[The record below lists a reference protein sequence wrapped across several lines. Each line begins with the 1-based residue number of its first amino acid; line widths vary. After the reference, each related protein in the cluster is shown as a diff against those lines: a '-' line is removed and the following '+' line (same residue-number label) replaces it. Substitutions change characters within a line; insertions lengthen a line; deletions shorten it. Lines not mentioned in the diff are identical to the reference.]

1 MQLRPFILALVVSCA
16 ANAAPGT
23 AIPPEVEA
31 ALARAKIPRE
41 AVALLIVEADANN
54 AAPRLIHRAQAPMN
68 PASVMKLTTTFAAL
82 DLLGPAYAWTTP
94 VFVDGPIQNGTL
106 TGNVYIKGQ
115 GDPKLVLEKLWLLM
129 RRLQGL
135 GILQIA
141 GDIVLDRNAFEVPD
155 ADPASFDGEP
165 LRPYNAAPDAL
176 LLNFKAVVMTFT
188 PDPARGTARVQFDP
202 PLFGVQMQAS
212 VPLGNGDCGDYR
224 AALKADFSDASRIRF
239 GGSYAASCGEK
250 VWPVAY
256 ANPRSYGARA
266 VQGLGILQIAG
277 DIVLDRNA
285 LDVPDA
291 DPASF
296 DGEPLR
302 PYNAA
307 PDALL
312 LNFKAVVMTFTPDP
326 ARGTTQVQF
335 DPHLFGVQT
344 QTAVPLG
351 SGECGDYR
359 AALKADFSDASRIRF
374 GGSYAASCG
383 EKVWPVAYAD
393 PRSYGAR
400 AVQGLWLEM
409 GGKLT
414 GSVRYGTVPA
424 ALVAAKPTFEVS
436 SATLAEIIRD
446 INKYSNN
453 VMAQQVFLTLGR
465 VVPPVALNANGE
477 APPTDTPL
485 SAGSFSAS
493 RAVLQRWWKDR
504 ISADEMPVWDN
515 GSGLSRQE
523 RISAQGL
530 ARLLQV
536 AWRSPYMSELM
547 SSLPITGV
555 DGTLKR
561 FKSKAVGSAHLKT
574 GTLSNALARA
584 GYVDGA
590 SGKRYVLVALI
601 NHANANT
608 EAARAVM
615 ETLVDWT
622 ARDN

>member
-1 MQLRPFILALVVSCA
+1 MRPDNARMLLRPWLYALLYLLSWGA
-16 ANAAPGT
+16 MAAPLG
-23 AIPPEVEA
+23 AIAPEVEA

-41 AVALLIVEADANN
+41 AVALLVLDAEAST
-54 AAPRLIHRAQAPMN
+54 AAPRLSHRAQVPMN

-82 DLLGPAYAWTTP
+82 DLLGPAYAWSTP
-94 VFVDGPIQNGTL
+94 VYVDGPVRDGTL

-135 GILQIA
+135 GIKQIA
-141 GDIVLDRNAFEVPD
+141 GDIVLDRSAFEVPD
-155 ADPASFDGEP
+155 ADPATFDGEP

-176 LLNFKAVVMTFT
+176 LINFKAVVMTFA
-188 PDPARGTARVQFDP
+188 PDRAGSTAQVQFDP
-202 PLFGVQMQAS
+202 PLAGVQMQTS
-212 VPLGNGDCGDYR
+212 
-224 AALKADFSDASRIRF
+224 
-239 GGSYAASCGEK
+239 
-250 VWPVAY
+250 
-256 ANPRSYGARA
+256 
-266 VQGLGILQIAG
+266 
-277 DIVLDRNA
+277 
-285 LDVPDA
+285 
-291 DPASF
+291 
-296 DGEPLR
+296 
-302 PYNAA
+302 
-307 PDALL
+307 
-312 LNFKAVVMTFTPDP
+312 
-326 ARGTTQVQF
+326 
-335 DPHLFGVQT
+335 
-344 QTAVPLG
+344 VPLG

-359 AALKADFSDASRIRF
+359 GVLKADFSDAKHIRF
-374 GGSYAASCG
+374 AGSYAASCG

-393 PRSYGAR
+393 PRSYGVR
-400 AVQGLWLEM
+400 AVQGMWLDM
-409 GGKLT
+409 GGKLSGT
-414 GSVRYGTVPA
+414 VRYGTVPA
-424 ALVAAKPTFEVS
+424 ALAAGKPALEAS
-436 SATLAEIIRD
+436 SAPLAEIIRD

-465 VVPPVALNANGE
+465 VVPGAWGSNGDGASNESPGATASGMGGASALNA
-477 APPTDTPL
+477 
-485 SAGSFSAS
+485 GSFAAS
-493 RAVLQRWWKDR
+493 RTVMQRWWKER
-504 ISADEMPVWDN
+504 ISAEEMPVWDN

-547 SSLPITGV
+547 GSLPITGV

-608 EAARAVM
+608 EAARVVM
-615 ETLVDWT
+615 ETLVDWA